1 MLDSILFKNSG
12 RHDQIIDI
20 GALAESLIFYG
31 KVRILGDAGVVQYLV
46 KKIPPLILVE
56 LIESGRIEFHFIHES
71 LGVRT
76 KKTYLG
82 EVYDLVRFG
91 LANVAYE
98 DKAIQ
103 VFRQNARTPQARLA
117 GYKFGRLITKFEH
130 NSFGQESLTQAL
142 AESSSTESAVETMI
156 RNLAPEY
163 QQPQNFRF
171 KINLLNSKTFTVDTN
186 IDFEKANLSYNLR
199 TPSSV
204 STLTSAYIVNQLQD
218 AYKSAFYGAA
228 FNSEVSTSALEAA
241 LGLQA
246 LEGVLSRSAAGEQN
260 IGQFVEL
267 TLENTYAIREA
278 VNSGRVTF
286 YEVLSLLEAAD
297 KFRQWVAGVPDD
309 KNLKRA
315 YYQEVVKDSKFEK
328 LPVKTSRWACF
339 TAAGLGIDLLGAGG
353 VGTAA
358 GMALGAADTFLLD
371 KLIAGWK
378 PNHFVEGDFKK
389 LFADKHLAK

>member
-46 KKIPPLILVE
+46 RKIPPLILVE
-56 LIESGRIEFHFIHES
+56 LIESGRIEFHYIHES

-82 EVYDLVRFG
+82 EVHDLIKFT
-91 LANVAYE
+91 LAGISYE

-103 VFRQNARTPQARLA
+103 VFRQAARSPQARLA
-117 GYKFGRLITKFEH
+117 GYKFGRIIKKFEH
-130 NSFGQESLTQAL
+130 DSFRQESVIQAL
-142 AESSSTESAVETMI
+142 AESSSAESAVETMI

-163 QQPQNFRF
+163 QQAQDFRF
-171 KINLLNSKTFTVDTN
+171 KINLQHSNAFTVDTN
-186 IDFEKANLSYNLR
+186 IDFGKVNLSYNLR
-199 TPSSV
+199 TPSSH
-204 STLTSAYIVNQLQD
+204 STLTSALIVGRLQD
-218 AYKSAFYGAA
+218 AYSSAFYGAA
-228 FNSEVSTSALEAA
+228 FNSEVSTGTLEAV

-260 IGQFVEL
+260 VGQFVEL

-286 YEVLSLLEAAD
+286 HEVLSLLEAAD

-309 KNLKRA
+309 KDLKRA

-328 LPVKTSRWACF
+328 LPVKTSRWVCF

-353 VGTAA
+353 FGTAA
-358 GMALGAADTFLLD
+358 GVALGAADTFLLD
-371 KLIAGWK
+371 RWVAGWK

-389 LFADKHLAK
+389 LFADKHFPK

>member
-12 RHDQIIDI
+12 KNDQVIDI

-46 KKIPPLILVE
+46 KKIPPLIFVE
-56 LIESGRIEFHFIHES
+56 LIESGRIEFYYMHET
-71 LGVRT
+71 LAVRVN
-76 KKTYLG
+76 KNYLG
-82 EVYDLVRFG
+82 EVYDLVKFTH
-91 LANVAYE
+91 ANTSYE

-103 VFRQNARTPQARLA
+103 IFRQAARSPQARHA
-117 GYKFGRLITKFEH
+117 GYKFGKLVKKFEH
-130 NSFGQESLTQAL
+130 DSLGRGSVTQSL
-142 AESSSTESAVETMI
+142 ADSSSLESATKTII

-163 QQPQNFRF
+163 QQAQELRF
-171 KINLLNSKTFTVDTN
+171 KINLQSSKTFTIDTN
-186 IDFEKANLSYNLR
+186 IDFEKANLSYNSR
-199 TPSSV
+199 VPV
-204 STLTSAYIVNQLQD
+204 EHSTLSPAFIVGKIQD
-218 AYKSAFYGAA
+218 AYATALYGAA
-228 FNSEVSTSALEAA
+228 FNSEVSTGALEAV
-241 LGLQA
+241 LGLHA
-246 LEGVLSRSAAGEQN
+246 LDGVLNRSAAGEQN

-278 VNSGRVTF
+278 VNTGRVTF
-286 YEVLSLLEAAD
+286 YEVLSLLETAD

-309 KNLKRA
+309 KDLKKA

-353 VGTAA
+353 LGTAA

-371 KLIAGWK
+371 KWVAGWK
-378 PNHFVEGDFKK
+378 PNHFVEGDLKK
-389 LFADKHLAK
+389 LFSDKNLPK